1 MQKLYEYSTGNQ
13 CALSNININAKQIK
27 RKKRKDVGERGKGMT
42 SRFLCCT
49 LNMVDSVL
57 SCLTSNS
64 CTCINSASFSWFVL
78 FSIPNKR
85 SLVVKL
91 IKFAGKYLD
100 LASTNI
106 GQTKKKW

>member
-1 MQKLYEYSTGNQ
+1 M
-13 CALSNININAKQIK
+13 
-27 RKKRKDVGERGKGMT
+27 
-42 SRFLCCT
+42 
-49 LNMVDSVL
+49 
-57 SCLTSNS
+57 NS
-64 CTCINSASFSWFVL
+64 CTCINSASFLWFGL

-100 LASTNI
+100 LASKNI

>member
-1 MQKLYEYSTGNQ
+1 
-13 CALSNININAKQIK
+13 
-27 RKKRKDVGERGKGMT
+27 MT
-42 SRFLCCT
+42 TSFLCCA
-49 LNMVDSVL
+49 LNMMDIVF
-57 SCLTSNS
+57 SCLTSFRANLPGSTLNS

-85 SLVVKL
+85 SLVVRL
-91 IKFAGKYLD
+91 FKFAGKYLD